1 MFGFLLNSCNDNA
14 QASYPYSVSM
24 TDAPGSYQQVNVDVI
39 GVEIKG
45 EGSESVTL
53 NVIPGIYDSFKL
65 SNGVETY

>member
-39 GVEIKG
+39 GVEITG
-45 EGSESVTL
+45 EGQ
-53 NVIPGIYDSFKL
+53 NQ
-65 SNGVETY
+65 